1 MIELFI
7 TGVIAVLLFTSVF
20 ATVFAAKWF
29 QENRSYQKRFS
40 PVFDLDKELGS
51 LASDKKRL
59 EADISEIRSSYAE
72 KRGLLD
78 QLVEACA
85 VYDETIE
92 LAELGFYRAHYDF
105 DVPDRYKQEV
115 ERVRQLQKEMVRAK
129 TAVTCS
135 VEWTVEGSKSK
146 GRTMINRATKLAA
159 RAFNNECDAAIS
171 SVRWNNAARLEA
183 RIEKAFDA
191 INRLNETQSIV
202 ISNQYLA
209 LKLAELR
216 LAHEY
221 AEAKKRDRDE
231 QAEIRAQMREE
242 AKLRIEMEKSE
253 KEEEKYERMLRK
265 AKQAAERA
273 IGTEL
278 EDLQAKINMLEIDL
292 ATAHAQTERAK
303 SMAEQTRRGHVYV
316 ISNIGSFGDDVYKI
330 GMTRR
335 LEPLDRVR
343 ELGDAS
349 VPFLFDVHAIIYS
362 DDAPT
367 LERELHR
374 QFDDRRINLVNN
386 RKEFFRVPLREI
398 QGAVSSI
405 APDAE
410 FTETAEAQQY
420 RESKALRDQR
430 MSHARQPHGAT
441 KSMLPTQ
448 I

>member
-221 AEAKKRDRDE
+221 AEA
-231 QAEIRAQMREE
+231 
-242 AKLRIEMEKSE
+242 
-253 KEEEKYERMLRK
+253 
-265 AKQAAERA
+265 
-273 IGTEL
+273 
-278 EDLQAKINMLEIDL
+278 
-292 ATAHAQTERAK
+292 
-303 SMAEQTRRGHVYV
+303 
-316 ISNIGSFGDDVYKI
+316 
-330 GMTRR
+330 
-335 LEPLDRVR
+335 
-343 ELGDAS
+343 
-349 VPFLFDVHAIIYS
+349 
-362 DDAPT
+362 
-367 LERELHR
+367 
-374 QFDDRRINLVNN
+374 
-386 RKEFFRVPLREI
+386 
-398 QGAVSSI
+398 
-405 APDAE
+405 
-410 FTETAEAQQY
+410 
-420 RESKALRDQR
+420 
-430 MSHARQPHGAT
+430 
-441 KSMLPTQ
+441 
-448 I
+448 